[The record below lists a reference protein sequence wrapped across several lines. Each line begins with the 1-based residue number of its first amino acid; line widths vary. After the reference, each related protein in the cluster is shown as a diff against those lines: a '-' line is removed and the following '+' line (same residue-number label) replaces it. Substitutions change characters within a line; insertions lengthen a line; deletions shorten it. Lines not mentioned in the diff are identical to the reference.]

1 MERQALLRNVKKVI
15 HEIEPSAEVILYGS
29 RARKDFTSES
39 DWDFLVLLD
48 GPVDDECADRIR
60 HLLYESEWECDEVLC
75 YVICSREEWNSPH
88 YRAMPFHQ
96 NIEQEG
102 IAI

>member
-1 MERQALLRNVKKVI
+1 MERQALLRSVKKVI

-29 RARKDFTSES
+29 QARKESTSES

-48 GPVDDECADRIR
+48 GPVDDERTNRIR
-60 HLLYESEWECDEVLC
+60 HLLYEIEWEGDEVLC
-75 YVICSREEWNSPH
+75 SVICSREEWNSPH

-96 NIEQEG
+96 NVEQEG